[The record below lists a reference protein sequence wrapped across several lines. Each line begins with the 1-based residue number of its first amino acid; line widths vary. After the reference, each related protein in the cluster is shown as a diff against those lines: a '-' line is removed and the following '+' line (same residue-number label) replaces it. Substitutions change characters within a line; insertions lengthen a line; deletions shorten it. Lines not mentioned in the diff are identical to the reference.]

1 MTLIKHNQ
9 HTSRILS
16 IIIALTLFVSS
27 QTSNSK
33 EQSQQPPRSFALLI
47 GISDYYQLGRRPW
60 PKLNTG
66 QELDTLREILISK
79 WRFSS
84 DDILTLKDNSA
95 TKQNIISSFRHHLIE
110 KVKPGD
116 IVFFHFSGH
125 GQQIPDDNDDE
136 MDGLDE
142 SIVPYDAI
150 DRSVAAGA
158 KTNIRDDELG
168 ILFRELAERL
178 QAGTRRP
185 GSITVSL
192 DSCFSGTATRGILI
206 ERGGP
211 WDVSLDGPKPRP
223 FPRGQMDG
231 PTGLFAAGEAA
242 HGNYVLLSA
251 SRSDQTAHEE
261 NGMGVY
267 SRALIHALATS
278 PADHTTTYRTLI
290 DKISVEVSSIVPEQ
304 SPQLEGNPDTLLF
317 SGKMK
322 ASTLA
327 SAGHRVLY
335 DKEGRLRLQAGSI
348 HGITA
353 QSVFSLYPT
362 ESTNYDQDSS
372 LGEAE
377 VQQVDPFQATLTLMN
392 GLSLPTHRITKQG
405 IVGIEKVHSYNNE
418 PLRLYWI
425 NKSNNIKSQAR
436 CSELY
441 KTITTQPVVTTSETN
456 SQQHDVSVL
465 CNERT
470 NKIEVRRASSSTP
483 MIGLPLDQKASESLQ
498 QILKDFWRWKHLYR
512 LQQDNPSANVQ
523 LRTFPVIVTLDRN
536 GLALERPSP
545 YPNHPPTKHLAEP
558 SNSHFMMELTNTSK
572 NPLYVTILELGS
584 DGSVDVLFPTN
595 KNSTDNLIAADGK
608 PHIPDYRPYVYKIRG
623 PVGQRSLLKLIATR
637 DPIDLSG
644 AIQGSLQR
652 GTDRSGDR
660 TSPLARLLLDL
671 VTGERGATSN
681 PSSQVWGT
689 ADAWIEISR

>member
-1 MTLIKHNQ
+1 MSHINQNHHTL
-9 HTSRILS
+9 RILS

-27 QTSNSK
+27 QISNSK
-33 EQSQQPPRSFALLI
+33 ETSKQPPRSFALLI
-47 GISDYYQLGRRPW
+47 GISDYYQLSRRPW

-79 WRFSS
+79 WGFSS
-84 DDILTLKDNSA
+84 DDILTLKNNSA
-95 TKQNIISSFRHHLIE
+95 TKQNIISSFRHHLIDN
-110 KVKPGD
+110 VKPGD

-142 SIVPYDAI
+142 SLVPYDAI

-178 QAGTRRP
+178 HAGTRSP

-211 WDVSLDGPKPRP
+211 WNVSLDGPKPRP

-231 PTGLFAAGEAA
+231 PTGLFSAGEAA

-278 PADHTTTYRTLI
+278 PADNTTTYRTLI
-290 DKISVEVSSIVPEQ
+290 DKISVEVSSVVPEQ
-304 SPQLEGNPDTLLF
+304 SPQLEGNPDSLLF

-322 ASTLA
+322 SNALA

-348 HGITA
+348 HGITT

-362 ESTNYDQDSS
+362 ESTNYDQASS

-377 VQQVDPFQATLTLMN
+377 VQQVDPMQATLTLIN
-392 GLSLPTHRITKQG
+392 GLSLPSNRITNQG
-405 IVGIEKVHSYNNE
+405 IIGIEKLHSYTND

-425 NKSNNIKSQAR
+425 SKPNNIKAQVR

-441 KTITTQPVVTTSETN
+441 KAITTQHVVTTSEAN
-456 SQQHDVSVL
+456 SKQHDVSVL

-498 QILKDFWRWKHLYR
+498 RTLKEFWRWKHLYR

-523 LRTFPVIVTLDRN
+523 LKTFPVIVTLDKN
-536 GLALERPSP
+536 GFPIERPSP
-545 YPNHPPTKHLAEP
+545 YPNRPPTQHLTEP
-558 SNSHFMMELTNTSK
+558 SNSYFMIELTNTSK

-595 KNSTDNLIAADGK
+595 RNSTDNLIAADGK
-608 PHIPDYRPYVYKIRG
+608 PHILDYRPYVYIIKG

-644 AIQGSLQR
+644 AIQGSIQR

-671 VTGERGATSN
+671 MNGERGATSN

-689 ADAWIEISR
+689 TDAWIEISR